1 MFIPD
6 TTNPVAAKP
15 TATSV
20 TLSAAANA
28 TGTGKKMT
36 FVQASKKGHTIQSNG
51 SIALA
56 SAEELKTAAGDATA
70 SNLVPV
76 TKLALNSTDSR
87 TLTLSTTDAVDGQ
100 IKYLVVT
107 VESAS
112 GQFAVQTT
120 NAAMASTIVLQ
131 TLGHSAMFMY
141 DDEIDK
147 WVCLSSHTP

>member
-1 MFIPD
+1 M
-6 TTNPVAAKP
+6 
-15 TATSV
+15 S
-20 TLSAAANA
+20 
-28 TGTGKKMT
+28 GKKMT

-56 SAEELKTAAGDATA
+56 SAEELKTSAGNATA

-76 TKLALNSTDSR
+76 TKLAFNSTDTR

-100 IKYLVVT
+100 VKYIVGT
-107 VESAS
+107 VESAA
-112 GQFAVQTT
+112 GTFTVQTT
-120 NAAMASTIVLQ
+120 NTTLASTIVLQ

-147 WVCLSSHTP
+147 WVCLSTHTP